1 MPSSHVPRYG
11 QPLGRVQG
19 VGYVNEL
26 LARLTGT
33 PVLLGTQVNT
43 TLDTDPS
50 TFPLDR
56 ALYADF
62 THDNQMAAIYAALGL
77 FAQHAPLDPTAPDPR
92 RTWITSELTPFSARM
107 VVERLACDKTSSHG
121 VEKFVRVFVNDAL
134 QPLEFCR
141 LSGRNMGS
149 ASMSG
154 LCTLAD
160 FVVSQVYARESGK
173 RDFEKC
179 YT

>member
-1 MPSSHVPRYG
+1 M
-11 QPLGRVQG
+11 QG

-107 VVERLACDKTSSHG
+107 VVERLVCAGTPH
-121 VEKFVRVFVNDAL
+121 VRVLVNDAL
-134 QPLEFCR
+134 QPLEFCGGDR
-141 LSGRNMGS
+141 D
-149 ASMSG
+149 G
-154 LCTLAD
+154 LCTLAE
-160 FVVSQVYARESGK
+160 FVASQAYARGNGLG
-173 RDFEKC
+173 DFARC
-179 YT
+179 FT

>member
-1 MPSSHVPRYG
+1 MSSSHPRRYG

-62 THDNQMAAIYAALGL
+62 THDNQMAAIYAAMGL
-77 FAQHAPLDPTAPDPR
+77 FAQRAPLDPTTPDPR

-107 VVERLACDKTSSHG
+107 VVERLACTTQGKENTLH
-121 VEKFVRVFVNDAL
+121 VRVLVNDAL
-134 QPLEFCR
+134 QPLGFCGAR
-141 LSGRNMGS
+141 SGR
-149 ASMSG
+149 A
-154 LCTLAD
+154 
-160 FVVSQVYARESGK
+160 VHARGVRCEPGV
-173 RDFEKC
+173 RAG
-179 YT
+179 